1 MQSYR
6 PSLPRRLPR
15 NLKRLSIIKPTKST
29 QTRTMAFFPR
39 HCYNREASFTPLFR
53 LLDEFDSYS
62 RGSTQTRRPAN
73 PTWQPKFDVR
83 ETREHYELH
92 GELPG
97 VDRENVQIDFTEPQ
111 TLVVRGR
118 TERSYTTSS
127 ADSDELEGTHT
138 PDTITES
145 GEEPHGSPHQ
155 ATVEDESDSAYE
167 VVEKAQ
173 QQTTKKPE
181 EVAKKPTDT
190 AKYWLSERSIGE
202 FSRTFSFPSRIDQ
215 DAVTAN
221 FKDGILSV
229 TVPKAKPHEARRIA
243 IN

>member
-1 MQSYR
+1 MQSYQS
-6 PSLPRRLPR
+6 SLPRRLPR
-15 NLKRLSIIKPTKST
+15 SLKRFSIFKPA
-29 QTRTMAFFPR
+29 QNHTMAFFPR

-62 RGSTQTRRPAN
+62 RGSTQTRRSTVPS
-73 PTWQPKFDVR
+73 WQPKFDVR
-83 ETREHYELH
+83 ETGEHYELH

-97 VDRENVQIDFTEPQ
+97 VDKENVQIDFTEPQ

-118 TERSYTTSS
+118 TERSYATG
-127 ADSDELEGTHT
+127 AAPSDELEDAPT
-138 PDTITES
+138 PDSTTES
-145 GEEPHGSPHQ
+145 GEVPHGSPHQ
-155 ATVEDESDSAYE
+155 ATVEDEGDSAYE

-173 QQTTKKPE
+173 QQQTTKKPQ
-181 EVAKKPTDT
+181 EVAKKPADT

-215 DAVTAN
+215 DAVTAS

-229 TVPKAKPHEARRIA
+229 TVPKAKPHESRRIA
-243 IN
+243 II